1 MSDNMDIIIIG
12 AGASGIVTA
21 INAKNENNK
30 VILLEKNDRIGKKLL
45 ATGNGR
51 CNYTN
56 MNLTEKNYS
65 SPDFVKKTL
74 EEFTNE
80 DLINY
85 FKILG
90 LESTR
95 DGERVYPIS
104 LKANSVLNILIY
116 WLEKKGI
123 EIKTNSQ
130 VKEIKKRKKGYE
142 VITNDE
148 TLKADVVVAAFGGKA
163 MPASGSDGVSFEILK
178 KMGIRVTELK
188 PALTQL
194 KLDSKYLKHLSGT
207 KVLGRAR
214 LLKGEKVIDEREG
227 EILFTNYGISGPPIL
242 DMSVNI
248 SDNNVIE
255 VPLINNLNEDS
266 IDMLYNRYYMFPDF
280 SLEEFLLG
288 IVDKKFIHYIVD
300 SLNMDKNIAMNM
312 IPVGDFEKIVGLLLK
327 SRFRVIGNTGFK
339 NAQVTRGGVSLD
351 EVNPENYESKKFK
364 DLYIIGEAL
373 DIDGDCGGY
382 NLHFA
387 FGCGY
392 RLGKILREKSNLQ

>member
-65 SPDFVKKTL
+65 SPDFVKRTL

-123 EIKTNSQ
+123 EIKTNTQ
-130 VKEIKKRKKGYE
+130 VKEIKKKKKGYE
-142 VITNDE
+142 LITNDE

-248 SDNNVIE
+248 SDNNIIE

-364 DLYIIGEAL
+364 GLYIIGEAL

>member
-65 SPDFVKKTL
+65 SPDFVKRTL

-123 EIKTNSQ
+123 EIKTNTQ
-130 VKEIKKRKKGYE
+130 VKEIKKKKKGYE
-142 VITNDE
+142 LITNDE
-148 TLKADVVVAAFGGKA
+148 SLKADVVVAAFGGKA

-248 SDNNVIE
+248 SDNNIIE

>member
-1 MSDNMDIIIIG
+1 MDIIIIG

-21 INAKNENNK
+21 INAKNKNNR
-30 VILLEKNDRIGKKLL
+30 VRLLEKNDRIGKKLL

-56 MNLTEKNYS
+56 MNLSEKNYS
-65 SPDFVKKTL
+65 SPDFVKRTL
-74 EEFTNE
+74 EDFSNE

-85 FKILG
+85 FRILG
-90 LESTR
+90 LESTL
-95 DGERVYPIS
+95 DGNRVYPIS
-104 LKANSVLNILIY
+104 LKANSVLNIFIY

-123 EIKTNSQ
+123 EVKTKSQ
-130 VKEIKKRKKGYE
+130 VKEIKKTKKGYE
-142 VITNDE
+142 VITNEE
-148 TLKADVVVAAFGGKA
+148 TLSADIVVAAFGGKA

-178 KMGIRVTELK
+178 KMGIRVTDLK

-207 KVLGRAR
+207 KVIGRAR
-214 LLKGEKVIDEREG
+214 LLRDEKVIDEREG
-227 EILFTNYGISGPPIL
+227 EILFANYGISGPPIL
-242 DMSVNI
+242 DMSVNTEEGDI
-248 SDNNVIE
+248 IE
-255 VPLINNLNEDS
+255 VPLINNLKKDS
-266 IDMLYNRYYMFPDF
+266 IDMVYNRYYMFPDF
-280 SLEEFLLG
+280 SLEEFLMGL
-288 IVDKKFIHYIVD
+288 VDKKFIHYIVD
-300 SLNMDKNIAMNM
+300 SLDMDKNTAMNM
-312 IPVGDFEKIVGLLLK
+312 ISMGDFEKIIGLLLK
-327 SRFRVIGNTGFK
+327 SRFKVTGNTGFK

-351 EVNPENYESKKFK
+351 EVSSENYEAKKYK

-392 RLGKILREKSNLQ
+392 RLGKILREKNLQK

>member
-1 MSDNMDIIIIG
+1 MDIIIIG

-21 INAKNENNK
+21 INAKNENNR

-56 MNLTEKNYS
+56 MNLSEKNYS
-65 SPDFVKKTL
+65 SPDFVKRTL
-74 EEFTNE
+74 EDFSNE

-85 FKILG
+85 FRILG
-90 LESTR
+90 LESTL
-95 DGERVYPIS
+95 DGKRAYPIS

-123 EIKTNSQ
+123 EVKTKSQ
-130 VKEIKKRKKGYE
+130 VKEIKKTKKGYE
-142 VITNDE
+142 VITNEE
-148 TLKADVVVAAFGGKA
+148 TLRADIVVAAFGGKA

-178 KMGIRVTELK
+178 KMGIRVTDLK

-207 KVLGRAR
+207 KVIGRAR
-214 LLKGEKVIDEREG
+214 LLRDEKVIDEREG

-242 DMSVNI
+242 DISVNTKEG
-248 SDNNVIE
+248 DVIE
-255 VPLINNLNEDS
+255 VPLINNLKKDS
-266 IDMLYNRYYMFPDF
+266 IDMIYNRYYMFPDF
-280 SLEEFLLG
+280 SLEEFLMG

-300 SLNMDKNIAMNM
+300 SLGMDKNTAMNM
-312 IPVGDFEKIVGLLLK
+312 ISMGDFEKIIGLLLK
-327 SRFRVIGNTGFK
+327 SRFKVTGNTGFK

-351 EVNPENYESKKFK
+351 EVSPENYEAKKYK

-392 RLGKILREKSNLQ
+392 RLGKILREKNLQK

>member
-1 MSDNMDIIIIG
+1 MDIIIIG

-21 INAKNENNK
+21 INAKNENNR

-56 MNLTEKNYS
+56 MNLSEKNYS
-65 SPDFVKKTL
+65 SPDFVKRTL
-74 EEFTNE
+74 EDFSNE

-85 FKILG
+85 FRILG
-90 LESTR
+90 IESTL
-95 DGERVYPIS
+95 DGNRVYPIS

-123 EIKTNSQ
+123 EVKTKSQ
-130 VKEIKKRKKGYE
+130 VKEIKKTKKGYE
-142 VITNDE
+142 VITNE
-148 TLKADVVVAAFGGKA
+148 EILRADVVVAAFGGKA

-178 KMGIRVTELK
+178 KMGIRVTDLK

-194 KLDSKYLKHLSGT
+194 KLESKYLKHLSGT
-207 KVLGRAR
+207 KVIGRAR
-214 LLKGEKVIDEREG
+214 LLRDEKVIDEREG

-242 DMSVNI
+242 DMSVNTKEGDI
-248 SDNNVIE
+248 IE
-255 VPLINNLNEDS
+255 VPLINNLKKDS
-266 IDMLYNRYYMFPDF
+266 IDMVYNRYYMFPDF
-280 SLEEFLLG
+280 SLEEFLMGL
-288 IVDKKFIHYIVD
+288 VDKKFIHYIVD
-300 SLNMDKNIAMNM
+300 SLDMDKNTAVNM
-312 IPVGDFEKIVGLLLK
+312 ISMGDFEKIIGLLLK
-327 SRFRVIGNTGFK
+327 SRFKVTGNTGFK

-351 EVNPENYESKKFK
+351 EVSPENYEAKKYK

-392 RLGKILREKSNLQ
+392 RLGKILREKNLQK

>member
-56 MNLTEKNYS
+56 MNLTGKNYS
-65 SPDFVKKTL
+65 SPDFVKRTL

-123 EIKTNSQ
+123 EIKTNTQ
-130 VKEIKKRKKGYE
+130 VKEIKKKKKGYE
-142 VITNDE
+142 LITNDE

-178 KMGIRVTELK
+178 KMGIRVTDLK

-194 KLDSKYLKHLSGT
+194 KL
-207 KVLGRAR
+207 
-214 LLKGEKVIDEREG
+214 
-227 EILFTNYGISGPPIL
+227 
-242 DMSVNI
+242 
-248 SDNNVIE
+248 
-255 VPLINNLNEDS
+255 
-266 IDMLYNRYYMFPDF
+266 
-280 SLEEFLLG
+280 
-288 IVDKKFIHYIVD
+288 
-300 SLNMDKNIAMNM
+300 
-312 IPVGDFEKIVGLLLK
+312 
-327 SRFRVIGNTGFK
+327 
-339 NAQVTRGGVSLD
+339 
-351 EVNPENYESKKFK
+351 
-364 DLYIIGEAL
+364 
-373 DIDGDCGGY
+373 
-382 NLHFA
+382 
-387 FGCGY
+387 
-392 RLGKILREKSNLQ
+392 

>member
-1 MSDNMDIIIIG
+1 MDIIIIG

-21 INAKNENNK
+21 INAKNKNNR
-30 VILLEKNDRIGKKLL
+30 VRLLEKNDRIGKKLL

-56 MNLTEKNYS
+56 MNLSEKNYS
-65 SPDFVKKTL
+65 SPDFVKRTL
-74 EEFTNE
+74 EDFSNE

-85 FKILG
+85 FRILG
-90 LESTR
+90 LESTL
-95 DGERVYPIS
+95 DGNRVYPIS

-123 EIKTNSQ
+123 EVKTKSQ
-130 VKEIKKRKKGYE
+130 VKEIKKTKKGYE
-142 VITNDE
+142 VITNEE
-148 TLKADVVVAAFGGKA
+148 TLSADIVVAAFGGKA

-178 KMGIRVTELK
+178 KMGIRVTDLK

-207 KVLGRAR
+207 KVIGRAR
-214 LLKGEKVIDEREG
+214 LLRDEKVIDEREG

-242 DMSVNI
+242 DMSVNTKECDI
-248 SDNNVIE
+248 IE
-255 VPLINNLNEDS
+255 VPLINNLKKDS
-266 IDMLYNRYYMFPDF
+266 IDMVYNRYYMFPDF
-280 SLEEFLLG
+280 SLEEFLMG

-300 SLNMDKNIAMNM
+300 SLDMDKNTAMNM
-312 IPVGDFEKIVGLLLK
+312 ISMGDFEKIIGLLLK
-327 SRFRVIGNTGFK
+327 SRFKVTGNTGFK

-351 EVNPENYESKKFK
+351 EVSPENYEAKKYK

-392 RLGKILREKSNLQ
+392 RLGKILREKIYKSNLQ

>member
-1 MSDNMDIIIIG
+1 MDIIIIG

-21 INAKNENNK
+21 INAKNENNR

-56 MNLTEKNYS
+56 MNLSEKNYS
-65 SPDFVKKTL
+65 SPDFVKRTL
-74 EEFTNE
+74 EDFSNE

-85 FKILG
+85 FRILG
-90 LESTR
+90 LESTL
-95 DGERVYPIS
+95 DGNRVYPIS

-123 EIKTNSQ
+123 EVKTKSQ
-130 VKEIKKRKKGYE
+130 VKEIKKTKKGYE
-142 VITNDE
+142 VITNEE
-148 TLKADVVVAAFGGKA
+148 TLSADIVVAAFGGKA

-178 KMGIRVTELK
+178 KMGIRVTDLK

-207 KVLGRAR
+207 KVIGRAR
-214 LLKGEKVIDEREG
+214 LLRDEKVIDEREG
-227 EILFTNYGISGPPIL
+227 EILFANYGISGPPIL
-242 DMSVNI
+242 DMSVNTEEGDI
-248 SDNNVIE
+248 IE
-255 VPLINNLNEDS
+255 VPLINNLKKDS
-266 IDMLYNRYYMFPDF
+266 IDMGYNRYYMFPDF
-280 SLEEFLLG
+280 SLEEFLMGL
-288 IVDKKFIHYIVD
+288 VDKKFIHYIVD
-300 SLNMDKNIAMNM
+300 SLDMDKNTAMNM
-312 IPVGDFEKIVGLLLK
+312 ISMGDFEKIIGLLLK
-327 SRFRVIGNTGFK
+327 SRFKVTGNTGFK

-351 EVNPENYESKKFK
+351 EVSPENYEAKKYK

-392 RLGKILREKSNLQ
+392 RLGKILREKNLQK

>member
-1 MSDNMDIIIIG
+1 MDIIIIG

-21 INAKNENNK
+21 INAKNKNNR

-56 MNLTEKNYS
+56 MNLSEKNYS
-65 SPDFVKKTL
+65 SPDFVKRTL
-74 EEFTNE
+74 EDFSNE

-90 LESTR
+90 LESTL
-95 DGERVYPIS
+95 DGNRVYPIS

-123 EIKTNSQ
+123 EVKTKSQ
-130 VKEIKKRKKGYE
+130 VKEIKKTKKGYE
-142 VITNDE
+142 VITNEE
-148 TLKADVVVAAFGGKA
+148 TLRADIVVAAFGGKA

-178 KMGIRVTELK
+178 KMGIRVTDLK

-207 KVLGRAR
+207 KVIGRAR
-214 LLKGEKVIDEREG
+214 LLRGEKVIDEREG

-242 DMSVNI
+242 DISVNTKEG
-248 SDNNVIE
+248 DVIE
-255 VPLINNLNEDS
+255 VPLINNLKKDS
-266 IDMLYNRYYMFPDF
+266 IDMVYNRYYMFPDF
-280 SLEEFLLG
+280 SLEEFLMGL
-288 IVDKKFIHYIVD
+288 VDKKFIHYIVD
-300 SLNMDKNIAMNM
+300 SVDMDKNTAMNM
-312 IPVGDFEKIVGLLLK
+312 ISMGDFEKIIGLLLK
-327 SRFRVIGNTGFK
+327 SRFKVTGNTGFK

-351 EVNPENYESKKFK
+351 EVSPENYEAKKYK

-392 RLGKILREKSNLQ
+392 RLGKILREKIYKSNLQ